1 MKSLLVYSSRT
12 GNTEKVARAIFEVLP
27 EPREIYPVETAP
39 PAEGYDFVALGF
51 WVDKGRP
58 DERASRYMAT
68 VRDQVVG
75 LFGTLGAEPDSEH
88 ARTCI
93 RRAMEMMSERNRV
106 AGALLCQGRVDPA
119 VVAAMQRHA
128 PNTHPMTPERRAR
141 LREAEKHPDET
152 DLRNA
157 QRIFARIIEGLRE
170 GWPEKEAACAR

>member
-12 GNTEKVARAIFEVLP
+12 GNTEKVARAIFETLP

-58 DERASRYMAT
+58 DELAARYMAT

-88 ARTCI
+88 ARTCV
-93 RRAMEMMSERNRV
+93 RRTMEMMTEGNRV
-106 AGALLCQGRVDPA
+106 VGAFLCQGRVDPA
-119 VVAAMQRHA
+119 VVAAMRRHA
-128 PNTHPMTPERRAR
+128 SNVHPMTPERRAR

-157 QRIFARIIEGLRE
+157 RETFRRIVHELMKAEEPCG
-170 GWPEKEAACAR
+170 K